1 VKLTARD
8 ERIDRATRLAAV
20 SLAVIVLA
28 VFAVASVMLLAGCHV
43 GWPCDN
49 HGGVKWTNGK
59 LYECNDGTWE

>member
-1 VKLTARD
+1 MNP
-8 ERIDRATRLAAV
+8 RLAA
-20 SLAVIVLA
+20 AAVLA
-28 VFAVASVMLLAGCHV
+28 VVMVIASLLSGCHV

>member
-1 VKLTARD
+1 MTPADDRRD
-8 ERIDRATRLAAV
+8 RRTRLAAV
-20 SLAVIVLA
+20 ILGITVLTL
-28 VFAVASVMLLAGCHV
+28 FAVASVMLLTGCHV

>member
-1 VKLTARD
+1 MKMTTGD
-8 ERIDRATRLAAV
+8 ERRDRATRLAAV
-20 SLAVIVLA
+20 VLA
-28 VFAVASVMLLAGCHV
+28 AFVLALFLAASAMLLTGCHV